1 MVRAFDA
8 TTRETADVVAVAA
21 DDGLVAMF
29 TATGIVLLL
38 AISFL
43 AAWANEK
50 DRAGYGRLTD
60 EEARKTL
67 LLHISRD
74 LQLIVYLLCG
84 IKSCL
89 ASSRIGRTSHHGGD
103 SQRFESGETFFS
115 RIKPLARPH
124 SVLLHFGRRSLS
136 GITPA

>member
-1 MVRAFDA
+1 M
-8 TTRETADVVAVAA
+8 AA
-21 DDGLVAMF
+21 DDGLTAMF

-50 DRAGYGRLTD
+50 DRAGYARLTD

-74 LQLIVYLLCG
+74 LQLIAYLLCG
-84 IKSCL
+84 IIVML
-89 ASSRIGRTSHHGGD
+89 GIVADRPDFSSWWRSIGFSSPNPVEIVGGWPRERLVAMD
-103 SQRFESGETFFS
+103 QRFVERVE
-115 RIKPLARPH
+115 R
-124 SVLLHFGRRSLS
+124 
-136 GITPA
+136 

>member
-1 MVRAFDA
+1 MVCAFDA
-8 TTRETADVVAVAA
+8 TGRETADVVAVAA

-38 AISFL
+38 AFSFL

-84 IKSCL
+84 IIVML
-89 ASSRIGRTSHHGGD
+89 GIVADRPDFSSWWRFAAIRIG
-103 SQRFESGETFFS
+103 
-115 RIKPLARPH
+115 
-124 SVLLHFGRRSLS
+124 
-136 GITPA
+136 